1 MRFSKL
7 RSPFAI
13 AALCLAPGCLTSE
26 PPDASE
32 APPYR
37 GAGAVVFE
45 SVHRV
50 AAGGRALATSHGE
63 LDPAV
68 ALRAG
73 RPWAFLDEPVRY
85 DDEAWS
91 VGDDGGSESGYRV
104 VRVENRAPIA
114 RTSAPARP
122 AVGAALTGRA
132 AAARAGDKLSI
143 VLALRDVPAW
153 TIPLRGDFS
162 RSAADLVRGA
172 DERAAA
178 LRERTAQIRA
188 LADGVVAQIEGLG
201 GVVTGRGR
209 YGGWVTAD
217 VPPAAVGALAART
230 DLTRLDLFE
239 GHAEPTGIYLG
250 DVRGAAFLD
259 GDRFH
264 AAGYTGESPNQGRH
278 GYGDITV
285 GVIEPGSLE
294 DEACFLYDGASCAGA
309 SRLRERFECHD
320 ADGNGNICEPVANF
334 ADLEDDTARHGTIVT
349 SIIAADYTQGQGD
362 GQALGDSAWVSGA
375 HSALWEQRATG
386 MAPEASV
393 VFFGEHAGGGPAFAD
408 SFDDAIDRSLDITN
422 SSWGW
427 NGSGAVACN
436 MRALGPH
443 EMELENAFDDGILNV
458 VAAGNSNSDADAAA
472 TCNIGSPADVP
483 KALAINAVDG
493 NEPACKASY
502 NDCVLDTDYS
512 STGGM
517 SGEVNG
523 TVYSGIISGIG
534 LVAPTWIN
542 NATSESGTYGAVGG
556 VWTGTSMAAPVVA
569 GAAALV
575 KDQYLSSGQT
585 WINLPGRLQAVMLS
599 MGDRHAA
606 AWKGAATT
614 QQTSGSDR
622 LWGLGKL
629 KLRLYESG
637 GGLGAWG
644 NHVRTT
650 TFVPASGDVV
660 YAPFAAPMPAGVT
673 MVKCVMMQNE
683 DMSSKDDVS
692 KIDLIM
698 RLRQPVDGAC
708 SVAGGAVTATRTDL
722 SRDVK
727 KMGAIEDSQATVAG
741 RCLEV
746 TLESEH
752 VTASGVTTNTVCTY
766 ASVDDDADA
775 Q

>member
-1 MRFSKL
+1 MFT
-7 RSPFAI
+7 A
-13 AALCLAPGCLTSE
+13 AALCLAPGCLTSDSPE
-26 PPDASE
+26 APE
-32 APPYR
+32 APPPAP
-37 GAGAVVFE
+37 GGEVVFE
-45 SVHRV
+45 SVRRV
-50 AAGGRALATSHGE
+50 APGGRDVAQNRGE

-73 RPWAFLDEPVRY
+73 RPWAFLDEAVRY

-91 VGDDGGSESGYRV
+91 VGDEGGSESGYRV
-104 VRVENRAPIA
+104 VKVPNTSPIA
-114 RTSAPARP
+114 RTSASARP
-122 AVGAALTGRA
+122 AVGEELARRAQALT
-132 AAARAGDKLSI
+132 AGDKLSV
-143 VLALRDVPAW
+143 VLALRNVPAW

-178 LRERTAQIRA
+178 LGERAAQIRA
-188 LADGVVAQIEGLG
+188 LADGPVAQIEALG

-209 YGGWVTAD
+209 YGGWVTAN
-217 VPPAAVGALAART
+217 VPRAAIDALAARG
-230 DLTRLDLFE
+230 DLRHLDLFE
-239 GHAEPTGIYLG
+239 GRAEPTGIYLG

-264 AAGYTGESPNQGRH
+264 AAGYTGEGSNATRH
-278 GYGDITV
+278 GYGDITI
-285 GVIEPGSLE
+285 GVIEPGTLE
-294 DEACFLYDGASCAGA
+294 DEACFLYDGASCSGA
-309 SRLRERFECHD
+309 SRLRERFQCDD
-320 ADGNGNICEPVANF
+320 ADNDGNICEPIVNL
-334 ADLEDDTARHGTIVT
+334 ADFDDSDTHGTIVT

-362 GQALGDSAWVSGA
+362 NHELGDGAWVNGA

-386 MAPEASV
+386 MAPEASI
-393 VFFGEHAGGGPAFAD
+393 VFFGEHSGGGPAFAD
-408 SFDDAIDRSLDITN
+408 SFDDAVDRALDITN
-422 SSWGW
+422 SSWSWDSTG
-427 NGSGAVACN
+427 GAVRCN

-443 EMELENAFDDGILNV
+443 EIELENAFDDGILNV
-458 VAAGNSNSDADAAA
+458 VAAGNFNEDTDVSA
-472 TCNIGSPADVP
+472 TCNMGSPADVP
-483 KALAINAVDG
+483 KALAVNAVDG
-493 NEPACKASY
+493 TQAACQADY

-523 TVYSGIISGIG
+523 TTYTGIISGIG

-542 NATSESGTYGAVGG
+542 NATSATGTYGTVGG

-569 GAAALV
+569 AAAALV
-575 KDQYLSSGQT
+575 KDQYLSSGNT

-606 AWKGAATT
+606 AWKGASTT

-629 KLRLYESG
+629 KLRLYENG

-650 TFVPASGDVV
+650 TFVPASGDSV
-660 YAPFAAPMPAGVT
+660 YAPFAAPMPVGVT
-673 MVKCVMMQNE
+673 MVKCVMMQHE

-698 RLRQPVDGAC
+698 RLRQPVNGAC
-708 SVAGGAVTATRTDL
+708 SVGGGSVTATRTDL

-752 VTASGVTTNTVCTY
+752 VTASGITTNTVCTY

-775 Q
+775 L